1 MAKMLKKSFDSPE
14 ETRPMK
20 KGKAE
25 VVDLGGVTAMRVT
38 FEPGWR
44 WSECVKP
51 IVGTQSCQVAHLVG
65 GAAGCVQQRRHR
77 GPVRPAHHRVDG
89 RALPSGLRRQRSR
102 RVAVDEARD
111 PGHAP
116 VRWWSHRE

>member
-51 IVGTQSCQVAHLVG
+51 IVGTQVAKLPTSSGALQVAFNN
-65 GAAGCVQQRRHR
+65 AGTEGQF
-77 GPVRPAHHRVDG
+77 
-89 RALPSGLRRQRSR
+89 GLLIT
-102 RVAVDEARD
+102 E
-111 PGHAP
+111 
-116 VRWWSHRE
+116 